1 MAERISAV
9 FAREVEYA
17 DLPVERAREQMLSSG
32 LTPWQV
38 EGMLEWFA
46 WIRSGAADSVTA
58 DVREVTGA
66 DARRIEDRL
75 DEFRGAFLTGRPSL

>member
-17 DLPVERAREQMLSSG
+17 DLPVERAREQMLASG